1 MCNSKKVRWSML
13 LSHHPPSQYCRT
25 YKILGIR
32 FCARCT
38 GIVLGLIIG
47 IVIDFSSMNFLLLL
61 LFPIP
66 TFMNFVLQERKIIPS
81 NNMLKTVLSISLGIY
96 LFGTINLIISDLK
109 LGIILVINLFFIQFL
124 SAYILFKTGDLEKL
138 ITEYENGIYK

>member
-1 MCNSKKVRWSML
+1 ML

>member
-1 MCNSKKVRWSML
+1 ML

-38 GIVLGLIIG
+38 GISLGLIIG
-47 IVIDFSSMNFLLLL
+47 IVIDLSSINFFLLF

-66 TFMNFVLQERKIIPS
+66 TFVNFLLQERKIIPS
-81 NNMLKTVLSISLGIY
+81 INLLKTTLTIPLGIY
-96 LFGTINLIISDLK
+96 IYEIINLTIIDTK
-109 LGIILVINLFFIQFL
+109 YGIILIVYLICIQSIF
-124 SAYILFKTGDLEKL
+124 AFILFKTGDLEKL
-138 ITEYENGIYK
+138 VIEYEDGIYQ